1 MRPLPSFQYHSPTSV
16 DEAVE
21 LLDSLK
27 NAKPFAG
34 GTDLVP
40 LLREGAV
47 KSDHLIDLNQVPELN
62 YVRVEWGFVCMGAT
76 TTHSQVIGS
85 PIIKEKA
92 HALYDAVSRIGSPQ
106 IRNLG
111 TITGNVCNASPA
123 ADAAPP
129 LLVLDAEVTITSV
142 DGTRQMPISG
152 LFAGPKINT
161 LGLNELVTEIRFPV
175 PPANSGSAYRRI
187 ARRKAFTL
195 SVVGAAVYVE
205 MDGEICSDARVAFGS
220 VAETPIRVE
229 AVENLIRGK
238 EPTPELIERA
248 CEACKEH
255 VHPITDIRGTAEYRR
270 DMCAILLKRAMYRSL
285 EIARWER

>member
-1 MRPLPSFQYHSPTSV
+1 MRPLPSFQYHRPTSV
-16 DEAVE
+16 EKALE
-21 LLDSLK
+21 LLDSLD

-40 LLREGAV
+40 LLRERAINPQ
-47 KSDHLIDLNQVPELN
+47 HLIDLNLVPELN
-62 YVRVEWGFVCMGAT
+62 YVRVKEGFVRIGAA
-76 TTHSQVIGS
+76 TTHSQIIDS
-85 PIIKEKA
+85 PLIKEKA

-129 LLVLDAEVTITSV
+129 LLVLDAEVTIKSV
-142 DGTRQMPISG
+142 DGTKQMPISD

-161 LGLNELVTEIRFPV
+161 LGPNELVTEIRFPV
-175 PPANSGSAYRRI
+175 PPANSGSAYKRI

-195 SVVGAAVYVE
+195 SVVGAAAYVE
-205 MDGEICSDARVAFGS
+205 MDEEICSDARVAFGS

-229 AVENLIRGK
+229 AVEELIRGK
-238 EPTPELIERA
+238 EPTPELMESV
-248 CEACKEH
+248 CEACKGH
-255 VHPITDIRGTAEYRR
+255 VRPITDIRGTAEYRR
-270 DMCAILLKRAMYRSL
+270 DMCAVLLKRAMDRSL